1 MATTKIDILVDV
13 LGTQSIR
20 DLSIGLR
27 NLVGQVNGV
36 SASTRALDAR
46 QRALNIA
53 MGSASSETG
62 KHAKTVS
69 ELTRNQSALSGEI
82 SKVNNDL
89 KLLNATYK
97 AGLINAKNY
106 KSASQDLSTYG
117 NALKGIKLRAFSSDL
132 QSVGQNI
139 KRLGKDAQF
148 TGRSLIIGLTTPM
161 LVFGRTAL
169 YSIMAVDRETV
180 RLTKLLENSAM
191 NLDQAYVKLGTTT
204 GEIATKL
211 QSTNQQEIESAKILQ
226 ERADAML
233 ESYRKLN
240 AEIQRQSLY
249 FGVAQELVTAVAGD
263 FAELGFAANESV
275 TQLAELTFRM
285 EKLGSLDTSASQQ
298 FVQSVF
304 QQTARVADASGR
316 QFESAAERE
325 EVIIGAV
332 TAQLAMFNTV
342 ENVTALSLRD
352 LADAFPEMSAAA
364 TSFGLSMTEAA
375 ALLAPMKAAGFE
387 IGASANSIKVSLQ
400 RLVAPTKANLD
411 LINQLADSYAKD
423 LGVDAVKHFEEVK
436 GAGIDSLQSLVDMF
450 IALDDNGKNTQATM
464 EFFAKIFG
472 VRQGPR
478 MERSIAELAMFQQ
491 RLTGINSG
499 AGNTEAK
506 VREVFNTAYQ
516 EAQKAN
522 GGSIQLVNTIED
534 IGIAARIATAQV
546 GQTIEGF
553 GKVTKADIENAKDAR
568 QGLADFIKERSM
580 AGEDVFAGIT
590 TQAGKVLV
598 TQMAGA
604 ASAMDIADKELK
616 QVLGSLSVQFDR
628 LRVAF
633 KITAKDLIEQ
643 FRPAIEKIIDSL
655 IKFMD
660 AIRNMDPAA
669 KKFIGILAIA
679 AASIGPLVFAFGQVK
694 LAGGVILE
702 TFARFLPGLRNLS
715 IESVAAAGQLRFL
728 RKPLVMVGNT
738 VSTDS
743 GKFSIFIAKLASM
756 ENPVGRL
763 VRKFGQLSGVLRQT
777 STASKEVQTALSQ
790 IGPVTRGSQAVQATP
805 GFLGTPQFDRSVE
818 NKTKTLF
825 RQQHGLTTSQYQKT
839 MATMPQYQVTPGG
852 GFVGKTPSGKFTKLS
867 AIQKRALKVALNQDD
882 FDSVLNNIKQQ
893 AIVQVSDDYS
903 KKVAQNLKAQTPTK
917 TPVTNLATAKTRVG
931 ENIVSAK
938 TKVTDMG
945 TKAFTKA
952 KDVGSKVLN
961 PMVSIGKKAGDALM
975 HPVKSLK
982 MMGGAILHPIQSL
995 QAFSSMIM
1003 HSTKVFN
1010 VLKFA
1015 IISSGIGLVLLAVAA
1030 VVMIVMKNFDK
1041 FKKAIEPA
1049 IKAFKDTF
1057 NILKEALMSIIQ
1069 PFLDFI
1075 AGFISGSDKAGG
1087 AVNGIAAVINFLAK
1101 LIKGVA
1107 SVIAFL
1113 MRNVVAKAIGFIL
1126 KPIAAL
1132 IRGIANFVGG
1142 FIKIFK
1148 GDFMAGIKQ
1157 VLTGIGQAIIGL
1169 MGPFAHVFRFIV
1181 LGFLQ
1186 VAKAAAW
1193 VTSWIPGVKS
1203 LTKGAVSALEG
1214 ILGFIDDAMK
1224 GGDGEKLVE
1233 SATDGAEEDAKDKGE
1248 IIGDALGEGIEEGVG
1263 GSAGSVGQALRDMLQ
1278 EFVDKTLDYV
1288 AENVKDYTGQL
1299 TQALQDQKEA
1309 ALKVFD
1315 DQIKTI
1321 DALEKAEE
1329 SLTRTKEYELK
1340 RREMLDERE
1349 LNRQNYVRNR
1359 ALAIYEGRI
1368 DDARM
1373 LDLEEQKA
1381 KIESAKSV
1389 SDLDTKRAE
1398 DLAKENRDAIREAI
1412 KEAKEAA
1419 SEYYDSVIE
1428 DFQKAAEKITEFP
1441 PNTIDEF
1448 NNQLNQL
1455 LNAAKGVAADSKAEF
1470 ANMMTE
1476 LATKITTGL
1485 PNEAVGAFTTSLDQL
1500 VNTAVDKYGLG
1511 TNAKDNTTV
1520 IGATIGMLNAIPT
1533 QINSGQWSQQ
1543 AKDLFGKK
1551 LDLLPGQMKRIG
1563 NIMLGGKEQPGSLR
1577 NIFSRLR
1584 DILRNNNPFLVW
1596 VNAMDRANKSIQH
1609 AMERTVGH
1617 ILSKVQT
1624 LAAGLSPL
1632 LAGIASEMD
1641 NAANSGGGGG
1651 GSGGGTAPTVS
1662 SGQSKHLMSDFKPM
1676 PFNPMPYLP
1685 MPNNPIGNPIGSTT
1699 GFKPPVAMPY
1709 LKPKPVETISLSNP
1723 MPSNPMP
1730 KNPMPSNPMPSNPMP
1745 KNPMPSNP
1753 MPSNPMP
1760 VNTIKPYNPP
1770 KYTFKKANGGYIN
1783 AFSSQSIPTLLHGG
1797 EYVVSSKAVRNIG
1810 LATLES
1816 LNSIRNANTSSI
1828 KSANGTESYSEQN
1841 INICV
1846 DNFIG
1851 EREWFESMMKEYNIK
1866 VVPNNQRA
1874 AGTNKRVVRTYNGI
1888 NRGM

>member
-1 MATTKIDILVDV
+1 MATSNINILVDV
-13 LGTQSIR
+13 LGTQSIK
-20 DLSIGLR
+20 DLSVGLR
-27 NLVGQVNGV
+27 NLIGQVNGV
-36 SASTRALDAR
+36 SASTRAFDAR
-46 QRALNIA
+46 QRALNAA
-53 MGSASSETG
+53 MGNASSETG

-69 ELTRNQSALSGEI
+69 ELTRNQAALSGEVR
-82 SKVNNDL
+82 KVNNDL
-89 KLLNATYK
+89 KLLNASYK
-97 AGLINAKNY
+97 SGLISAKNY
-106 KSASQDLSTYG
+106 KEASAGLTTYG
-117 NALKGIKLRAFSSDL
+117 NALKGIKIRAFASDL

-204 GEIATKL
+204 DEIATKL
-211 QSTNQQEIESAKILQ
+211 QSTNQQEVEAAKVLQ

-325 EVIIGAV
+325 KVIIGAV

-506 VREVFNTAYQ
+506 IRQVFNTAYE

-522 GGSIQLVNTIED
+522 GGSIQLINTIED

-553 GKVTKADIENAKDAR
+553 GKVTAADIKNAKDAR

-604 ASAMDIADKELK
+604 SSAMDIADKELK

-628 LRVAF
+628 LKVAF

-679 AASIGPLVFAFGQVK
+679 VASIGPLVFAFGQVK
-694 LAGGVILE
+694 LAGGVMLE

-715 IESVAAAGQLRFL
+715 IESVAAAGQLQFL

-763 VRKFGQLSGVLRQT
+763 VRKFGQLSGVLKQT
-777 STASKEVQTALSQ
+777 STASAEVQTALTQ
-790 IGPVTRGSQAVQATP
+790 IGPVTRGSQAVQATE
-805 GFLGTPQFDRSVE
+805 GFLGTPKFDRSVE

-825 RQQHGLTTSQYQKT
+825 RQKYGLTTSQYQKAMSNVVET
-839 MATMPQYQVTPGG
+839 APG
-852 GFVGKTPSGKFTKLS
+852 SGKYMTRSSTGQFAKLTPLQKKAINAAVS
-867 AIQKRALKVALNQDD
+867 KDKFDILIQGIKEQAAIQVA
-882 FDSVLNNIKQQ
+882 
-893 AIVQVSDDYS
+893 DDYS

-931 ENIVSAK
+931 ESITSAK

-945 TKAFTKA
+945 TKAFTKV

-982 MMGGAILHPIQSL
+982 IMGGAILHPIQSL
-995 QAFSSMIM
+995 KAFSSMIM

-1010 VLKFA
+1010 VMKFA

-1041 FKKAIEPA
+1041 FKKAVEPA

-1101 LIKGVA
+1101 LIKGIA

-1113 MRNVVAKAIGFIL
+1113 MRNVIAKGISLLL

-1132 IRGIANFVGG
+1132 IRGIVNFIGG

-1157 VLTGIGQAIIGL
+1157 VLSGVGQAIIGL
-1169 MGPFAHVFRFIV
+1169 MGPFAHVFRFII
-1181 LGFLQ
+1181 LGWLQ

-1193 VTSWIPGVKS
+1193 VTSWIPGLKNV
-1203 LTKGAVSALEG
+1203 TKGVVSALEG
-1214 ILGFIDDAMK
+1214 VLGFIDDAMK
-1224 GGDGEKLVE
+1224 GGDGKKLVE

-1263 GSAGSVGQALRDMLQ
+1263 GSAGSVGQALRDMMQ

-1412 KEAKEAA
+1412 KEAKDAA

-1455 LNAAKGVAADSKAEF
+1455 LNAAKGVATDSNTEF

-1511 TNAKDNTTV
+1511 TDAKDNTTV

-1584 DILRNNNPFLVW
+1584 DILKNNNPFLVW
-1596 VNAMDRANKSIQH
+1596 VNAMNRANKSIQH

-1624 LAAGLSPL
+1624 LAAGLSPI
-1632 LAGIASEMD
+1632 LAGIAIAMD

-1651 GSGGGTAPTVS
+1651 GGGGGAGSGIGTGPTGTEGLS
-1662 SGQSKHLMSDFKPM
+1662 SWRQSEIGDSRGGSFLDRST
-1676 PFNPMPYLP
+1676 LP
-1685 MPNNPIGNPIGSTT
+1685 RTLSPITL
-1699 GFKPPVAMPY
+1699 PVASNK
-1709 LKPKPVETISLSNP
+1709 LKGTPKFGYGGMV
-1723 MPSNPMP
+1723 P
-1730 KNPMPSNPMPSNPMP
+1730 KMA
-1745 KNPMPSNP
+1745 
-1753 MPSNPMP
+1753 
-1760 VNTIKPYNPP
+1760 I
-1770 KYTFKKANGGYIN
+1770 GGYVSG
-1783 AFSSQSIPTLLHGG
+1783 AMSQSVPAILHGG
-1797 EYVVSSKAVRNIG
+1797 EFVVSANAVKNIG
-1810 LATLES
+1810 IATLEN
-1816 LNSIRNANTSSI
+1816 LNSMRNGTP
-1828 KSANGTESYSEQN
+1828 SATGGSKTESYSEQN

-1851 EREWFESMMKEYNIK
+1851 EKQWFESMMKEYNIK